1 MFSSYQ
7 ACSADN
13 AIFGQLSCI
22 RGSEFKPSE
31 RAGVA
36 TRANRT
42 NNSACFSASRAG
54 NPACISAGRN

>member
-1 MFSSYQ
+1 MLASHQ
-7 ACSADN
+7 GCSKDN
-13 AIFGQLSCI
+13 AIFGELSCI
-22 RGSEFKPSE
+22 RGCGFKPSE

-42 NNSACFSASRAG
+42 NNSACVAASRAG